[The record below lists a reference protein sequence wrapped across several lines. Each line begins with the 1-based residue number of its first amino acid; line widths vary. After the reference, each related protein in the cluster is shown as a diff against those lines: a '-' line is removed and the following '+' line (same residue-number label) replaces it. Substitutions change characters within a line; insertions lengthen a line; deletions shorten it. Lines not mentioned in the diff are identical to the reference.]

1 MIYAKRV
8 YNICGQDLPRP
19 ADAYPVSLT
28 WGDADEAADRW
39 LDSRTGGCYFVFS
52 SWSCYALLAMA
63 TIATTVDAIEIW
75 KAKIHCYTYIF
86 KIGRLHCTP
95 FVFLRFFP
103 SKKKTCSWLVHLDL
117 HCFFRQLDTQFATVK
132 TILFW
137 NMTPTNLYF
146 GLASIFMHSGILL
159 DPISQNLQNDTDY
172 NYNFRTL
179 RTWQGGMKRFIYSF
193 CIISLTYT
201 HQIDHHWHVPYTSST
216 PSMYLSGS
224 SRHMYQVI
232 MPNVCPTQ
240 VPSESFGRI
249 GRVDAWWC
257 HDLHERDPA

>member
-1 MIYAKRV
+1 M
-8 YNICGQDLPRP
+8 Q
-19 ADAYPVSLT
+19 
-28 WGDADEAADRW
+28 
-39 LDSRTGGCYFVFS
+39 F
-52 SWSCYALLAMA
+52 
-63 TIATTVDAIEIW
+63 EIW

-117 HCFFRQLDTQFATVK
+117 HCFFRQLDTQFASVK
-132 TILFW
+132 TILFLVHD
-137 NMTPTNLYF
+137 PTNLYF

-159 DPISQNLQNDTDY
+159 DPISQGTCKM
-172 NYNFRTL
+172 TL
-179 RTWQGGMKRFIYSF
+179 TIT
-193 CIISLTYT
+193 IISEPYAHDKAAWNVLSTVIPHHILDLYASNWSSLTC
-201 HQIDHHWHVPYTSST
+201 PYTSST
-216 PSMYLSGS
+216 PSIYQSDS